1 MSARTY
7 MYEYIYIYI
16 DVCVCVSDGNQTWQW
31 HIPLVLAHDSTY
43 SRNETCIVT
52 FHVSMSDYNRVSEK
66 QGLPLRAESRELP
79 SVSNMCPSIY
89 CI

>member
-1 MSARTY
+1 M
-7 MYEYIYIYI
+7 
-16 DVCVCVSDGNQTWQW
+16 CVCVFPMEIKPGNGTS
-31 HIPLVLAHDSTY
+31 PLVLAHDSTY